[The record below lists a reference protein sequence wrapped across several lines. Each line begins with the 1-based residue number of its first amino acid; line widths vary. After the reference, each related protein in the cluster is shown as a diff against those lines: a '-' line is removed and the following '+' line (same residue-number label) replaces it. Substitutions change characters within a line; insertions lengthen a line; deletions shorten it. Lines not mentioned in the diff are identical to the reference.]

1 MSEPWQ
7 PGGPEPRR
15 GGFISRQSFA
25 KQAVRIV
32 HADRSV
38 DEEVAHVRGSTGFFD
53 IEAPVREGD
62 VVDVDG
68 RRSDRHPCNVRD
80 SGPRL
85 MRHIQ
90 VTLGEA
96 PGAPPAP
103 SVDQVVDERAALA
116 EVDARLAEL
125 EALDGERARD
135 AAGAG
140 TRAAPPARRRGLAEL
155 LRDARRPRPAP

>member
-32 HADRSV
+32 HADHSV

-53 IEAPVREGD
+53 LEAPVGEGD

-68 RRSDRHPCNVRD
+68 RRRTVTEVNVRD

-96 PGAPPAP
+96 PAAPSAP
-103 SVDQVVDERAALA
+103 SVDEVVDEVRAALA
-116 EVDARLAEL
+116 EVDARLAGL
-125 EALDGERARD
+125 ETLDGERARD
-135 AAGAG
+135 LLDLV
-140 TRAAPPARRRGLAEL
+140 RGLH
-155 LRDARRPRPAP
+155 RRLDTED

>member
-32 HADRSV
+32 HADHSV
-38 DEEVAHVRGSTGFFD
+38 DEEVAHVRGNTGFFD
-53 IEAPVREGD
+53 LEAPVRDGD

-68 RRSDRHPCNVRD
+68 RPRIVTEVNVRD

-85 MRHIQ
+85 MRHVQ

-96 PGAPPAP
+96 PEAPAAP
-103 SVDQVVDERAALA
+103 SIGEVRAALA
-116 EVDARLAEL
+116 EADARLAGL
-125 EALDGERARD
+125 EALDGERARELLELID
-135 AAGAG
+135 
-140 TRAAPPARRRGLAEL
+140 RIRRRL
-155 LRDARRPRPAP
+155 DAGN